1 MARLTSITINDTGAL
16 TLPSGTT
23 AQRISQ
29 GSTLDSFTTVGTTS
43 WTCPANVF
51 NVEVLVVAG
60 GGGGGRHSGGGGGGG
75 GVIYRPSFPVV
86 PGTVYTVTVGAG
98 GSGGTIAAYPTNG
111 GNIGGNGGNS
121 VFGSLTAIGG
131 GGGGWNSASGAS
143 GGSGG
148 GSSGHSGPGSGAGT
162 AGQGFEG
169 GNTPVRNNVPGY
181 ASAGG
186 GGAGGPGQPGIGAVI
201 TNVVYGITTTAGATV
216 STLYVRGGDGGPG
229 VFYSISGQERA
240 YGGGGGGNIQY
251 GSLPNGVGGSGG
263 SGVGGDGS
271 PGDGVTEGSQY
282 GYDGTPNTG
291 GGGGGSHYN
300 APGSTSAGLGGRNRS
315 GSGGSGVVYVRY
327 TASSLNSGTGSIR
340 YTTTGTGNY
349 PAGTGPAGLEW
360 KAGSATTNA
369 VASDYWKPIA
379 LPFLQRTIISNAYTM
394 GGYKDGTPWSN
405 VNRTVSATDTTTNL
419 GDLLELPTNYKGGAC
434 SRNIYYMFG
443 ATATNAGASN
453 YITAFNMRTE
463 ASYTSAGSRYLSV
476 SAGYN
481 GVMFKEHYKAYTHQS
496 AQGTGIEEFN
506 MITETTN
513 GVVANIWQDYS
524 WAMSWETHGIL
535 WASDGA
541 SNRNFH
547 FATNTPVTRGGTQVS
562 AHHQQKSVQ
571 SKVLFCYAGN
581 EGSYNGGYNYRR
593 TNMVTDITSG
603 TVAKPGIANNGEEN
617 YTMGQ
622 EHQYMIGVYNGSG
635 QVNVSTKFYYSTES
649 GVTGGST
656 MEPKGHAGASSA
668 VCGWRD

>member
-29 GSTLDSFTTVGTTS
+29 GATLDSYTSVGTTS

-75 GVIYRPSFPVV
+75 GVIYRPAFPVV
-86 PGTVYTVTVGAG
+86 PGTVYTVTVGG
-98 GSGGTIAAYPTNG
+98 GGGGGTIAAYPTNG

-121 VFGSLTAIGG
+121 VFGSLTATGG
-131 GGGGWNSASGAS
+131 GGGGWNSAAGAS

-148 GSSGHSGPGSGAGT
+148 GSTGHSGPGEGAGT
-162 AGQGFEG
+162 AGQGFAG
-169 GNTPVRNNVPGY
+169 GNTPSRAGAY
-181 ASAGG
+181 ASSGG
-186 GGAGGPGQPGIGAVI
+186 GGAGGPGQPGIG
-201 TNVVYGITTTAGATV
+201 TNLTDVTYSITTTAGATV
-216 STLYVRGGDGGPG
+216 TTKYNRGGDGGPG

-251 GSLPNGVGGSGG
+251 NSLPNGVGGSGG

-282 GYDGTPNTG
+282 GYDGMANTG

-300 APGSTSAGLGGRNRS
+300 APGSTSTGLGGRNRS
-315 GSGGSGVVYVRY
+315 AAGGSGVVYIRY
-327 TASSLNSGTGSIR
+327 TASSLNSATGSIR

-349 PAGTGPAGLEW
+349 VTGTSPAGLEF
-360 KAGSATTNA
+360 KAGSASTGA

-379 LPFLQRTIISNAYTM
+379 LPFLQRTIISNNYMM
-394 GGYKDGTPWSN
+394 GGYKDGTPWTT
-405 VNRTVSATDTTTNL
+405 VNRTVTATDTTTNL
-419 GDLLELPTNYKGGAC
+419 GDLLETPTNYKGGAG
-434 SRNIYYMFG
+434 SRSIFYMFG
-443 ATATNAGASN
+443 ATATNAGSSN

-463 ASYTSAGSRYLSV
+463 SAYTSAGSRYLSV

-571 SKVLFCYAGN
+571 SKVLYCYAGN
-581 EGSYNGGYNYRR
+581 EGNYNGGYNYRR

-603 TVAKPGIANNGEEN
+603 TVAKPSTNCGEEN

-622 EHQYMIGVYNGSG
+622 EHQYMIGTYNGSG
-635 QVNVSTKFYYSTES
+635 QVNVSSKFSYASES
-649 GVTGGST
+649 GVTGGTS

-668 VCGWRD
+668 TCGWRD

>member
-29 GSTLDSFTTVGTTS
+29 GATLDSYTTVNSYT
-43 WTCPANVF
+43 WTAPAGVF

-60 GGGGGRHSGGGGGGG
+60 GGGGRSGGGGGG
-75 GVIYRPSFPVV
+75 GVIYRPAFPVV
-86 PGTVYTVTVGAG
+86 PGTAYTVTVGAG
-98 GSGGTIAAYPTNG
+98 GTAGNSNTGGG
-111 GNIGGNGGNS
+111 SNGGNS
-121 VFGSLTAIGG
+121 QFGSLVAIGG
-131 GGGGWNSASGAS
+131 GLGGVNDSLTSAQA

-148 GSSGHSGPGSGAGT
+148 GGGATSTTDCNGGAGT
-162 AGQGFEG
+162 AGQGFLG
-169 GNTPVRNNVPGY
+169 GTVRAPFKVTPHPTG
-181 ASAGG
+181 GG
-186 GGAGGPGQPGIGAVI
+186 GGAGGPGQDAGRVDVTIPGAVI
-201 TNVVYGITTTAGATV
+201 IATSNNLYASGA
-216 STLYVRGGDGGPG
+216 GGPG

-240 YGGGGGGNIQY
+240 YGGGGGG
-251 GSLPNGVGGSGG
+251 STWSASTDTAGSGG
-263 SGVGGDGS
+263 SGVGGRGIAEA
-271 PGDGVTEGSQY
+271 GQ
-282 GYDGTPNTG
+282 PNTG
-291 GGGGGSHYN
+291 GGGGGST
-300 APGSTSAGLGGRNRS
+300 ASTVGGN
-315 GSGGSGVVYVRY
+315 GGTGVVFVRY
-327 TASSLNSGTGSIR
+327 SASSLNSATGSIR

-349 PAGTGPAGLEW
+349 AAGTGASGLEF

-379 LPFLQRTIISNAYTM
+379 LPFLQRTIISNAYTL

-419 GDLLELPTNYKGGAC
+419 GDLLEQPTNYKGGAC
-434 SRNIYYMFG
+434 SRNIYFMFG
-443 ATATNAGASN
+443 ATGTNAGASN
-453 YITAFNMRTE
+453 YITAFNMRTDS
-463 ASYTSAGSRYLSV
+463 AYTSAGSRYLSV

-506 MITETTN
+506 MVTETTN

-535 WASDGA
+535 WAGDGN

-547 FATNTPVTRGGTQVS
+547 FATNTPVTRGGTQAS

-581 EGSYNGGYNYRR
+581 EGSYNGGYNLRR

-603 TVAKPGIANNGEEN
+603 TVVKPGIANNGEEN
-617 YTMGQ
+617 YTLGQ
-622 EHQYMIGVYNGSG
+622 EWQYMIGVYNGSG
-635 QVNVSTKFYYSTES
+635 QVNVSTKFYYSSET
-649 GVTGGST
+649 GITGGSS

>member
-1 MARLTSITINDTGAL
+1 MARLTSITISDTGAL

-29 GSTLDSFTTVGTTS
+29 GSTLDSYTTVGSYT
-43 WTCPANVF
+43 WTCPANVY

-60 GGGGGRHSGGGGGGG
+60 GGGGRSGGGGGGG
-75 GVIYRPSFPVV
+75 VLYRPAFPVV
-86 PGTVYTVTVGAG
+86 PGTGYTVTVGAG
-98 GSGGTIAAYPTNG
+98 GSAGNSNTGGGSNG
-111 GNIGGNGGNS
+111 SNS
-121 VFGSLTAIGG
+121 VFASLTAIGG
-131 GGGGWNSASGAS
+131 GLGGVNDSLTSAQA

-148 GSSGHSGPGSGAGT
+148 GGGATSTVDCNGGAGT
-162 AGQGFEG
+162 AGQGFAG
-169 GNTPVRNNVPGY
+169 GYVIAPFKTSPYPTG
-181 ASAGG
+181 GG
-186 GGAGGPGQPGIGAVI
+186 GGAGGPGQYAGRVDVVIPGTQPAAGSGAVI
-201 TNVVYGITTTAGATV
+201 ITTSNNVYASGA
-216 STLYVRGGDGGPG
+216 GGPG

-240 YGGGGGGNIQY
+240 YGGGGGGSTWTASTDTA
-251 GSLPNGVGGSGG
+251 GAGG
-263 SGVGGDGS
+263 SGVGGRGIAEA
-271 PGDGVTEGSQY
+271 GVA
-282 GYDGTPNTG
+282 NTG
-291 GGGGGSHYN
+291 GGGGGSTS
-300 APGSTSAGLGGRNRS
+300 STTGGA
-315 GSGGSGVVYVRY
+315 GGSGVVYIRY

-349 PAGTGPAGLEW
+349 VTGTGPSGLEF
-360 KAGSATTNA
+360 KAGSATTGA

-379 LPFLQRTIISNAYTM
+379 LPFLQRTIISNAYTL
-394 GGYKDGTPWSN
+394 GGYKDGTPWTT
-405 VNRTVSATDTTTNL
+405 VNRTYSATDTTTNL
-419 GDLLELPTNYKGGAC
+419 GDLLETPTNYKGGAG

-463 ASYTSAGSRYLSV
+463 AAYTSAGSRYLSV
-476 SAGYN
+476 AAGYN

-506 MITETTN
+506 MVTETTN

-535 WASDGA
+535 WASDGN

-571 SKVLFCYAGN
+571 SKVLYCYAGN

-603 TVAKPGIANNGEEN
+603 TVAKPSTNCGEEN

-622 EHQYMIGVYNGSG
+622 EHQYMIGTYNASG
-635 QVNVSTKFYYSTES
+635 QTNVSSKFYYASET
-649 GVTGGST
+649 GITGGST
-656 MEPKGHAGASSA
+656 MEPKGHAGQSSA

>member
-29 GSTLDSFTTVGTTS
+29 GSTLDSYTTVGTYT
-43 WTCPANVF
+43 WTCPANVY

-75 GVIYRPSFPVV
+75 GVIYRPAFPVV
-86 PGTVYTVTVGAG
+86 PGTGYTVTVGG
-98 GSGGTIAAYPTNG
+98 GGTGNPTGTYPTQG
-111 GNIGGNGGNS
+111 GGLGGNGGNS

-131 GGGGWNSASGAS
+131 GGGGWNSAAGQA

-148 GSSGHSGPGSGAGT
+148 GSTGHSGPGAGAGT
-162 AGQGFEG
+162 AGQGFAG
-169 GNTPVRNNVPGY
+169 GDTPSRTGGY
-181 ASAGG
+181 ASGGG
-186 GGAGGPGQPGIGAVI
+186 GGAGGPGQGGVGANLTDV
-201 TNVVYGITTTAGATV
+201 TYSITTTSGATV
-216 STLYVRGGDGGPG
+216 TTKYMRGGDGGPG

-251 GSLPNGVGGSGG
+251 GGANPGGVGGAGG
-263 SGVGGDGS
+263 SGVGGGGS
-271 PGDGVTEGSQY
+271 PGDAVSEGSQY
-282 GYDGTPNTG
+282 GYDGQPNTG
-291 GGGGGSHYN
+291 GGGGGAHYN
-300 APGSTSAGLGGRNRS
+300 APATPTAGRS
-315 GSGGSGVVYVRY
+315 GAGGSGVVYIRY
-327 TASSLNSGTGSIR
+327 TASSLNSATGSIR
-340 YTTTGTGNY
+340 YTTTGTSAY
-349 PAGTGPAGLEW
+349 GPGSYAAGLEY
-360 KAGSATTNA
+360 KAGSAATSA
-369 VASDYWKPIA
+369 VTSDSWRPIA
-379 LPFLQRTIISNAYTM
+379 LPFLQRTIISNAYMM

-405 VNRTVSATDTTTNL
+405 VNRTVAATDTTTNL
-419 GDLLELPTNYKGGAC
+419 GDLLETPTNYKGGAG
-434 SRNIYYMFG
+434 SRSIFYMFG

-463 ASYTSAGSRYLSV
+463 AAYTSAGSRYLSV

-506 MITETTN
+506 MVTETTN

-562 AHHQQKSVQ
+562 GHHQQKSVQ
-571 SKVLFCYAGN
+571 SKVLYCYAGN

-603 TVAKPGIANNGEEN
+603 TVGKPSTNCGEEN

-622 EHQYMIGVYNGSG
+622 EHQYMIGTYNGSG
-635 QVNVSTKFYYSTES
+635 QVNVSSKFYYASES
-649 GVTGGST
+649 GVTGGTS

-668 VCGWRD
+668 TCGWRD

>member
-1 MARLTSITINDTGAL
+1 MARLTSITVNDTGAL

-29 GSTLDSFTTVGTTS
+29 GSTLDSYTTVGTYT
-43 WTCPANVF
+43 WTCPANVY

-75 GVIYRPSFPVV
+75 GVIYRPAFPVV
-86 PGTVYTVTVGAG
+86 PGTGYTVTVGAG
-98 GSGGTIAAYPTNG
+98 GTGNPTGSYPSQGGG
-111 GNIGGNGGNS
+111 LGGNGGNS

-131 GGGGWNSASGAS
+131 GGGGWNSAAGQA

-148 GSSGHSGPGSGAGT
+148 GSTGHSGPGAGAGT
-162 AGQGFEG
+162 AGQGFAG
-169 GNTPVRNNVPGY
+169 GDTPSRTGGY
-181 ASAGG
+181 ASGGG
-186 GGAGGPGQPGIGAVI
+186 GGAGGPGQGGVGAAI
-201 TNVVYGITTTAGATV
+201 TDTSYSITTTGGNTV
-216 STLYVRGGDGGPG
+216 TTKYMRGGDGGPG

-251 GSLPNGVGGSGG
+251 GGANPGGVGGAGG
-263 SGVGGDGS
+263 SGVGGGGS
-271 PGDGVTEGSQY
+271 PGDSVTEGSQY
-282 GYDGTPNTG
+282 GYDGVANTG
-291 GGGGGSHYN
+291 GGGGGAHYN
-300 APGSTSAGLGGRNRS
+300 APATPSAGRS
-315 GSGGSGVVYVRY
+315 GAGGSGVVYIRY
-327 TASSLNSGTGSIR
+327 TASSLNSATGSIR

-349 PAGTGPAGLEW
+349 ATGTSPAGLEF
-360 KAGSATTNA
+360 KAGSATTSA
-369 VASDYWKPIA
+369 VTSDYWKPIA
-379 LPFLQRTIISNAYTM
+379 LPFLQRTIISNNYMM

-405 VNRTVSATDTTTNL
+405 VNRTVTATDTTTNL
-419 GDLLELPTNYKGGAC
+419 GDLLEQPTNYKGGAG

-443 ATATNAGASN
+443 ATASNAGASN

-463 ASYTSAGSRYLSV
+463 AAYTSAGSRYLSV

-535 WASDGA
+535 WASDGN

-562 AHHQQKSVQ
+562 GHHQQKSVQ
-571 SKVLFCYAGN
+571 SKVLYCYAGN

-603 TVAKPGIANNGEEN
+603 TVGKPSTNCGEEN

-622 EHQYMIGVYNGSG
+622 EHQYMIGTYNGSG
-635 QVNVSTKFYYSTES
+635 QVNVSSKFYYASES
-649 GVTGGST
+649 GVTGGTS

>member
-29 GSTLDSFTTVGTTS
+29 GSTLDSYTTVGTYT

-86 PGTVYTVTVGAG
+86 PGTGYTVTVGG
-98 GSGGTIAAYPTNG
+98 GGNGPPVGSYPT
-111 GNIGGNGGNS
+111 IGGGQGTAGGNS

-131 GGGGWNSASGAS
+131 GAGGWNSAAGGS

-148 GSSGHSGPGSGAGT
+148 GSTGHGGPGAGSGT
-162 AGQGFEG
+162 AGQGFAG
-169 GNTPVRNNVPGY
+169 GNTATRGGNPGY
-181 ASAGG
+181 ASGGG
-186 GGAGGPGQPGIGAVI
+186 GGAGGPGEGGIGAVQ
-201 TNVVYGITTTAGATV
+201 TDVSYSITTTAGNTIT
-216 STLYVRGGDGGPG
+216 TLYCRGGAGGPG

-251 GSLPNGVGGSGG
+251 GTQPHGSGGAGG

-271 PGDGVTEGSQY
+271 PGIGTSEGSQY
-282 GYDGTPNTG
+282 GYDGLPNSG
-291 GGGGGSHYN
+291 GGGGGTHYD
-300 APGSTSAGLGGRNRS
+300 APASTSAGLGGRNRS
-315 GSGGSGVVYVRY
+315 GAGGSGVVYIRY

-340 YTTTGTGNY
+340 YTTTGTGSY
-349 PAGTGPAGLEW
+349 ATGTSPAGLEW
-360 KAGSATTNA
+360 KAGSASTGA

-379 LPFLQRTIISNAYTM
+379 LPFLQRTIISNAYMM

-405 VNRTVSATDTTTNL
+405 VNRTVAATDTTTNL
-419 GDLLELPTNYKGGAC
+419 GDLLETPTNYKGGAG
-434 SRNIYYMFG
+434 SRSIFYMFG

-463 ASYTSAGSRYLSV
+463 AAYTSAGSRYLSV

-496 AQGTGIEEFN
+496 GQGTGIEEFN
-506 MITETTN
+506 MVTETTN

-571 SKVLFCYAGN
+571 SKVLYCYAGN

-603 TVAKPGIANNGEEN
+603 TVGKPSTNCGEEN

-622 EHQYMIGVYNGSG
+622 EHQYMIGTYNGSG
-635 QVNVSTKFYYSTES
+635 QVNVSSKFYYASES

-668 VCGWRD
+668 TCGWRD